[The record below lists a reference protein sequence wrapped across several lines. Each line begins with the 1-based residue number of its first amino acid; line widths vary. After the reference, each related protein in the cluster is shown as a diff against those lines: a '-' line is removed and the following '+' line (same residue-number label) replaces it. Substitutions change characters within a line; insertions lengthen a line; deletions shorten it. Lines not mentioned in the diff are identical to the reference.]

1 MQRFTW
7 HWLGVG
13 SASAL
18 ELGSASGVLEADQQ
32 PLLLVDCGP
41 ATWQQYLNA
50 YGQLPRALYLTHGH
64 FDHIGGLEQLFYKA
78 WFAEPRAAIKLF
90 VPIGVVPV
98 LQSRLAE
105 YPSLLAEGGANF
117 WDAFQLIPV
126 STGFWL
132 ERLWFECF
140 EARHHLPGSAHGL
153 ALRGSFLYTGD
164 TRPVPERLLRHASA
178 GEVILHDCGRLSN
191 PSHTGL
197 DDLEREYQ
205 PEQRARMVLYHYGS
219 AADGAV
225 LEAAGYRIARPGQ
238 RLELRGPLGAEAGSH
253 PLVECDSSR

>member
-1 MQRFTW
+1 MQRFVW

-18 ELGSASGVLEADQQ
+18 ELGSAAGVLEVDDR
-32 PLLLVDCGP
+32 PWLLVDCGP
-41 ATWQQYLNA
+41 ATWQQFLST
-50 YGQLPRALYLTHGH
+50 YGELPPAVFITHGH

-78 WFAEPRAAIKLF
+78 WFAEPRRLIKLF
-90 VPIGVVPV
+90 VPVGVVPV
-98 LQSRLAE
+98 LQARLAE

-126 STGFWL
+126 SRGFWL
-132 ERLWFECF
+132 ERMWFECF

-164 TRPVPERLLRHASA
+164 TRPIPERLLRHAAA
-178 GEVILHDCGRLSN
+178 GELILHDCGRWSN

-205 PEQRARMVLYHYGS
+205 PEQRARMLLYHYGS
-219 AADGAV
+219 AADGAA
-225 LEAAGYRIARPGQ
+225 LEATGYRIARAGQ
-238 RLELRGPLGAEAGSH
+238 KLILKSPIFAE
-253 PLVECDSSR
+253 DSR

>member
-1 MQRFTW
+1 MQRVVW

-18 ELGSASGVLEADQQ
+18 ELGSAAGVLEVDDR

-41 ATWQQYLNA
+41 ATWRQYLQA
-50 YGQLPRALYLTHGH
+50 YAELPRAVYVTHGH
-64 FDHIGGLEQLFYKA
+64 FDHIGGLEQLFYQA
-78 WFAEPRAAIKLF
+78 WFAEPRRLIRLY
-90 VPIGVVPV
+90 VPV
-98 LQSRLAE
+98 GVIPVLHARLAE

-117 WDAFQLIPV
+117 WDAFQLVPV

-140 EARHHLPGSAHGL
+140 EARHHLPGSACGL

-164 TRPVPERLLRHASA
+164 TRPIPERLLRHAAA
-178 GEVILHDCGRLSN
+178 GELILHDCGRQSN

-219 AADGAV
+219 EADGEV
-225 LEAAGYRIARPGQ
+225 LAAAGYRIARPGQ
-238 RLELRGPLGAEAGSH
+238 RLSLKAPTLAEA
-253 PLVECDSSR
+253 EC

>member
-1 MQRFTW
+1 MRQLAW

-18 ELGSASGVLEADQQ
+18 ELGSAAGVVERDGR

-41 ATWQQYLNA
+41 ATWRQFLEA
-50 YGQLPRALYLTHGH
+50 YGELPGAVYITHGH

-78 WFAEPRAAIKLF
+78 WFAEPRQLIRLY
-90 VPIGVVPV
+90 VPIGVIPV

-126 STGFWL
+126 SNGFWL
-132 ERLWFECF
+132 ERYWFESF

-153 ALRGSFLYTGD
+153 ALRGSFLYSGD
-164 TRPVPERLLRHASA
+164 TRPIPERLLRHAAA
-178 GEVILHDCGRLSN
+178 GELILHDCGLHAN

-197 DDLEREYQ
+197 DDLAREYQ

-219 AADGAV
+219 EADGAA
-225 LEAAGYRIARPGQ
+225 LEAAGYRIARSGQ
-238 RLELRGPLGAEAGSH
+238 RLLLSAPKPAEASA
-253 PLVECDSSR
+253 VDTCRT

>member
-1 MQRFTW
+1 MRQVVW

-18 ELGSASGVLEADQQ
+18 ELGSAAGVLEVDQR

-41 ATWQQYLNA
+41 STWRQYLDA
-50 YGQLPRALYLTHGH
+50 YGELPTAVFITHGH

-78 WFAEPRAAIKLF
+78 WFAEPRRLIRLY
-90 VPIGVVPV
+90 VPVGVIPV
-98 LQSRLAE
+98 LQTRLAE

-117 WDAFQLIPV
+117 WDVFQLVPV
-126 STGFWL
+126 GSGFWL

-164 TRPVPERLLRHASA
+164 TRPIPERLLRHAAA
-178 GEVILHDCGRLSN
+178 GETILHDCGLHAN

-197 DDLEREYQ
+197 TDLEREYQ

-219 AADGAV
+219 AADGAA
-225 LEAAGYRIARPGQ
+225 LSAAGYRIARAGERLALKAPALAESLSTPLAGQ
-238 RLELRGPLGAEAGSH
+238 DFDR
-253 PLVECDSSR
+253 

>member
-1 MQRFTW
+1 MQRMAW

-18 ELGSASGVLEADQQ
+18 ELGSAAGVLELDDR

-41 ATWQQYLNA
+41 ATWQQYLHA
-50 YGQLPRALYLTHGH
+50 YGELPRAVFLTHGH

-78 WFAEPRAAIKLF
+78 WFTEPRQLIRLF
-90 VPIGVVPV
+90 VPVGVIPV
-98 LQSRLAE
+98 VQSRLAE

-126 STGFWL
+126 SAGFWL

-164 TRPVPERLLRHASA
+164 TRPIPERLLRHAAA
-178 GEVILHDCGRLSN
+178 GELILHDCGLHAN

-197 DDLEREYQ
+197 ADLEREYQ
-205 PEQRARMVLYHYGS
+205 TEQRARMVLYHYGS
-219 AADGAV
+219 SADGAA
-225 LEAAGYRIARPGQ
+225 LEAAGYRIARGGE
-238 RLELRGPLGAEAGSH
+238 RLGLKSPALAEPATSMLAEA
-253 PLVECDSSR
+253 ENRR